1 MLRRSKLL
9 APLSF
14 LRLESADLF
23 RYQWGI
29 PGALSVAALLA
40 YYLLPVEPAILGNDG
55 LVPRINGLL
64 GTLIGFY
71 IAALAAIAT
80 FPNTKLDEKMKG
92 RAPTLP
98 YQRGGEDRIET
109 LTRRRFLV
117 ILFGYSAFLSIGIY
131 ALGIVTFAMEPS
143 IPKGILRSIVEFVWI
158 VAYAFMLSSLTV
170 ATLLGLNYLIDRMHR
185 E

>member
-1 MLRRSKLL
+1 MLRKSKLL

-29 PGALSVAALLA
+29 PGALSAAALLA
-40 YYLLPVEPAILGNDG
+40 YYLLPIEPAVLGSDG
-55 LVPRINGLL
+55 LVPRVNGLL

-80 FPNTKLDEKMKG
+80 FPNTKLDETMKG
-92 RAPTLP
+92 RAPTLA

-109 LTRRRFLV
+109 LTRRRFLS
-117 ILFGYSAFLSIGIY
+117 ILFGYSAFLSIAIY
-131 ALGIVTFAMEPS
+131 ALGIITSAIEPS
-143 IPKGILRSIVEFVWI
+143 IPKGLFRSVVEFAWI
-158 VAYAFMLSSLTV
+158 VAYTFMLSSLTV
-170 ATLLGLNYLIDRMHR
+170 ATLLGLNYLIERMHR